1 MIYGN
6 LFSFYKS
13 EEKTSFIHSMNF
25 PFLTNY
31 MGEEIFRNSRTVVQ
45 STLALAW
52 LCFLILTMHDSALKY
67 KIKVLFLS

>member
-45 STLALAW
+45 STLALA
-52 LCFLILTMHDSALKY
+52 
-67 KIKVLFLS
+67 